1 MPRTGYENDITVMGN
16 RGTDTSLFEIAIE
29 QDIRQKMD
37 ALCTVFDII
46 IIESSSLDTLNLS
59 KEWLSVANKVI
70 AVYESGK
77 TISTTD
83 KSQIEYLRELKDKYV
98 GWVINRVPGEY
109 MTSQHKKSRKK
120 AMR

>member
-1 MPRTGYENDITVMGN
+1 ME
-16 RGTDTSLFEIAIE
+16 
-29 QDIRQKMD
+29 
-37 ALCTVFDII
+37 ALCSVFDII

-83 KSQIEYLRELKDKYV
+83 KSQIEYLRELKEKYV

-109 MTSQHKKSRKK
+109 MTSQQKKSRQK
-120 AMR
+120 ARR